1 MRDMACVEAECQSD
15 KGASMGVD
23 APFFMGVTV
32 NDVLLMIVE
41 KTVPIFRFTPP
52 VMKYE
57 LNEVGVWIVW
67 LIRETGKNTV
77 YFALFSLA
85 ILGW

>member
-1 MRDMACVEAECQSD
+1 
-15 KGASMGVD
+15 MGVD
-23 APFFMGVTV
+23 ASFFMGVAV
-32 NDVLLMIVE
+32 DYVLWMIVE